1 MGTRIPSRTPVS
13 ILSLMSLD
21 QGRSRTSWNTNL
33 PLCKNRFVT
42 EFTINTIWANI
53 TAKAKKVYGFNF
65 TGTVCHF
72 HVKFNV
78 SVVHY
83 QSLRD
88 LGSYRFYYIF
98 NMQTFKARPHMAHF
112 NFGNHLVYFLT

>member
-65 TGTVCHF
+65 TGTVCYF

-88 LGSYRFYYIF
+88 LGSYRFDYKPIF
-98 NMQTFKARPHMAHF
+98 LSSLTCK
-112 NFGNHLVYFLT
+112 HLRQDPIWLTLILETT